1 MIKNIPISMKI
12 SNNANKVSYT
22 GIPVANYSTGANKDQ
37 LQDITIYQLERADR
51 AAIDYLRGKAK
62 REEASIK
69 ANPNP
74 DIALLN
80 YCKVLNRTVKNAGK
94 LLEATPEQFARYSDR
109 NGQPLS
115 DESII
120 YMAVS
125 DREPCGIAIGN
136 TFKIEDDGRIT
147 RSIRGKEH
155 ETELDKIVT
164 WSPEK
169 SGKISGLGKMLI
181 EQLITRS
188 QELPDTETM
197 YVKHATSNK
206 SPIEHILLGFNFQE
220 PQGNAIR
227 WYESE
232 TMYPKELINRLVP
245 DKKDEDEEKGAGPV
259 GAKEIRLHNNP
270 ELESS
275 LNTVRSKFHKQEIKS
290 SSSVDVRSFIDI
302 PEQY

>member
-1 MIKNIPISMKI
+1 MIKNISISNKINTRANKI
-12 SNNANKVSYT
+12 SYQGV
-22 GIPVANYSTGANKDQ
+22 PVANYSIEANKGQ
-37 LQDITIYQLERADR
+37 LQGITIYQLEKSDR
-51 AAIDYLRGKAK
+51 AAIDYLRDKTK
-62 REEASIK
+62 REEANIK

-80 YCKVLNRTVKNAGK
+80 YCKVLKRTVKNAGK
-94 LLEATPEQFARYSDR
+94 LLEATPEQFATYSDK
-109 NGQPLS
+109 NGQPLR

-125 DREPCGIAIGN
+125 DREPCGIAVGN
-136 TFKIEDDGRIT
+136 TYKIENDGRIT
-147 RSIRGKEH
+147 RSIRGEEH

-164 WSPEK
+164 WAPEK
-169 SGKISGLGKMLI
+169 TGKISGLGKMLI

-227 WYESE
+227 WYE
-232 TMYPKELINRLVP
+232 TAAMYPKELINRLIP
-245 DKKDEDEEKGAGPV
+245 DKKDEEEEKGAGPV
-259 GAKEIRLHNNP
+259 GAKEIRLHGNP
-270 ELESS
+270 ELESRLS
-275 LNTVRSKFHKQEIKS
+275 NVRLKFHKQEIKNS
-290 SSSVDVRSFIDI
+290 SSIDVRSFIDI